1 LAGPIISKSKRLLSK
16 KICIIMIKQVAVIGA
31 GVMGHSIAEVFA
43 LNGYKVNLEDY
54 YPEVIEKAKIGIN
67 ISLNKLVASKK
78 LDDAGKKAA
87 VENIKFFNSIEEA
100 VKDADLSIEV
110 VPEVYNIKVKVLKE
124 ISRHTEKIIAS
135 NTSNI
140 RITEMADEIMK
151 PERLI
156 GMHFFNPPI
165 LMKLVEVIKGNKT
178 SMEYVDEIFELVQK
192 IGKKPIKILK
202 DEAGFVVN
210 RISAPEMLLL
220 CNAYGS
226 KIAKPEAID
235 KYFKSQG
242 LPMGPYQLFDYVG
255 LDTVVDSLKYYGKE
269 LSPDYGKCNAFDSL
283 IESKRLGLKTGAG
296 IYKWENGKAVIPDAE
311 ESDRINLIDIFALE
325 INEATKL
332 IEDNV
337 ASPDD
342 IETGVKYGLN
352 RPFGPVTVANGLSND
367 DVLETLNRLHEQ
379 YKIDVFKPSKTI
391 ETHKMKEALNKKPA
405 EVKKEEKSEI
415 LDYKI
420 DGKVGIITLMNGK
433 NNLMSFELLKALEKQ
448 LDLIEEAN
456 NVNVIVIKGNDKAF
470 SAGADL
476 SQFISNPYMFMKI
489 SSTGESIFDRIT
501 KMNKIFIAQLKGYV
515 LGGGFELALACDIR
529 TSAPDSVIG
538 FPETSLGLIPGYG
551 GSQRLPNL
559 IGISRSMDMILSC
572 ERISGE
578 KASEYGI
585 VTRIFK
591 EAPEENTMKL
601 AKDLSEKISP
611 ASVYVAKRLIYN
623 TATINLDEEALSMGM
638 LYAGND
644 LKEGVKAFLEKRK
657 PDYKGN

>member
-1 LAGPIISKSKRLLSK
+1 
-16 KICIIMIKQVAVIGA
+16 MIKQVAVIGA
-31 GVMGHSIAEVFA
+31 GIMGHSIAEVFA
-43 LNGYKVNLEDY
+43 LNGYKVNIEDF
-54 YPEVIEKAKIGIN
+54 YPEVIEKAKVGIDN
-67 ISLNKLVASKK
+67 SLDKLIASKK
-78 LDDAGKKAA
+78 IDETGKKAA
-87 VENIKFFNSIEEA
+87 LENIKFFNNIEEA

-110 VPEVYNIKVKVLKE
+110 VPEIYEIKVKVLKE
-124 ISRHTEKIIAS
+124 ISQHTEKIIAS

-140 RITEMADEIMK
+140 RITEMGEEIRN
-151 PERLI
+151 PERFI

-165 LMKLVEVIKGNKT
+165 LMKLVEVIKGDKT
-178 SMEYVDEIFELVQK
+178 SSECVDEIYELAEK
-192 IGKKPIKILK
+192 IGKKPIKVLK

-220 CNAYGS
+220 CTAYGN

-269 LSPDYGKCNAFDSL
+269 LSPDYGKCQAFDSF
-283 IESKRLGLKTGAG
+283 IESKHLGLKTGSG
-296 IYKWENGKAVIPDAE
+296 IYKWESGRAIIPDAE
-311 ESDRINLIDIFALE
+311 ESDKINLMDMFALE
-325 INEATKL
+325 INEATRL
-332 IEDNV
+332 IEDGV

-352 RPFGPVTVANGLSND
+352 RPFGPITVANGLSND
-367 DVLETLNRLHEQ
+367 EVLETLKRLYTQ
-379 YKIDVFKPSKTI
+379 YNLEVFKPSKSI
-391 ETHKMKEALNKKPA
+391 ETHKMKEAFNKKPD
-405 EVKKEEKSEI
+405 EIKKEEKSEI
-415 LDYKI
+415 LGYRI
-420 DGKVGIITLMNGK
+420 EGKVGIITLMNGK
-433 NNLMSFELLKALEKQ
+433 NNLMSFELLKAVDRQ

-456 NVNVIVIKGNDKAF
+456 NVNVVIIRGNDRAF

-489 SSTGESIFDRIT
+489 SSTGENIFDRIT

-529 TSAPDSVIG
+529 TSIADSVIG

-559 IGISRSMDMILSC
+559 IGISRAMDMILTS

-578 KASEYGI
+578 KAQEYGI
-585 VTRIFK
+585 VTRLFSDNL
-591 EAPEENTMKL
+591 EENTMKL
-601 AKDLSEKISP
+601 AKDLSERISP

>member
-1 LAGPIISKSKRLLSK
+1 
-16 KICIIMIKQVAVIGA
+16 MIKQVAVVGA

-43 LNGYKVNLEDY
+43 LNGYKVNLEDF

-67 ISLNKLVASKK
+67 NSLDKLIASKK

-87 VENIKFFNSIEEA
+87 IENIKFFNNIEEA
-100 VKDADLSIEV
+100 VKNADLSIEV
-110 VPEVYNIKVKVLKE
+110 VPEIYEIKVKVLKE
-124 ISRHTEKIIAS
+124 IAEHTDKIIAS

-140 RITEMADEIMK
+140 RITEMAEEIKK
-151 PERLI
+151 PERLV

-165 LMKLVEVIKGNKT
+165 LMKLVEVIKGDKT
-178 SMEYVDEIFELVQK
+178 SMNYIDEIYDLSVK
-192 IGKKPIKILK
+192 LGKKPIKILK

-220 CNAYGS
+220 CNAYEN

-255 LDTVVDSLKYYGKE
+255 IDTVVDSLKYYGKE
-269 LSPDYGKCNAFDSL
+269 LSPDYGKCHAFDSL
-283 IESKRLGLKTGAG
+283 MGSKKLGLKTGEG
-296 IYKWENGKAVIPDAE
+296 IYKWENGKAIIPESE
-311 ESDRINLIDIFALE
+311 ESDKINLMDIFALE

-332 IEDNV
+332 IEDGV
-337 ASPDD
+337 AVSAD

-352 RPFGPVTVANGLSND
+352 RPFGPITVANGLTND
-367 DVLETLNRLHEQ
+367 EVLETLNKLYEQ

-391 ETHKMKEALNKKPA
+391 EAHKMKEAFNKKVV
-405 EVKKEEKSEI
+405 EEKKEEKSEI

-420 DGKVGIITLMNGK
+420 EGKVGIITLMNGK
-433 NNLMSFELLKALEKQ
+433 NNLMSFELLKALDKQ
-448 LDLIEEAN
+448 LNIIEEAN
-456 NVNVIVIKGNDKAF
+456 NVNVVIIKGNERAF

-476 SQFISNPYMFMKI
+476 SQFISNPFMFMKI
-489 SSTGESIFDRIT
+489 SNTGETIFDRIT

-529 TSAPDSVIG
+529 TSLPDSVIG
-538 FPETSLGLIPGYG
+538 FPEAGLGLIPGYG

-559 IGISRSMDMILSC
+559 IGISRAMDMILTC
-572 ERISGE
+572 DRISGQ
-578 KASEYGI
+578 KAYEYGI
-585 VTRIFK
+585 ITRLFSEKI
-591 EAPEENTMKL
+591 EENTMEL
-601 AKDLSEKISP
+601 AKSLSEKISP

>member
-1 LAGPIISKSKRLLSK
+1 
-16 KICIIMIKQVAVIGA
+16 MIKQIAVIGA

-43 LNGYKVNLEDY
+43 LNGYKVNLEDF
-54 YPEVIEKAKIGIN
+54 YPGVIEKAKIGIN
-67 ISLNKLVASKK
+67 DSLDKLIASRKIDETTK
-78 LDDAGKKAA
+78 NAA
-87 VENIKFFNSIEEA
+87 IGNIKFYNNIREA
-100 VKDADLSIEV
+100 VKNADLSIEV
-110 VPEVYNIKVKVLKE
+110 VPEIYEIKVKVLKE
-124 ISRHTEKIIAS
+124 IAENTDKIIAS

-140 RITEMADEIMK
+140 RITEMGEEIK
-151 PERLI
+151 NPERLV

-165 LMKLVEVIKGNKT
+165 LMKLVEVIKGDKT
-178 SMEYVDEIFELVQK
+178 SMEYVNEIYELAGK

-220 CNAYGS
+220 CNAYGN
-226 KIAKPEAID
+226 KIASPEAID

-255 LDTVVDSLKYYGKE
+255 IDTVVDSLQYYGKE
-269 LSPDYGKCNAFDSL
+269 LSPDYLKCHAFDSF
-283 IESKRLGLKTGAG
+283 IESKHLGLKTGSG
-296 IYKWENGKAVIPDAE
+296 IYRWENGKAIIPDAG
-311 ESDRINLIDIFALE
+311 ESDKINLMDMFALE
-325 INEATKL
+325 INEATRL
-332 IEDNV
+332 IEDGV
-337 ASPDD
+337 AVPED

-352 RPFGPVTVANGLSND
+352 RPFGPITVANGLSND
-367 DVLETLNRLHEQ
+367 EVLETLNKLYSQ

-391 ETHKMKEALNKKPA
+391 ESHKMKEAFNKKPV
-405 EVKKEEKSEI
+405 ETKKEEKSGV
-415 LDYKI
+415 LNYSI

-433 NNLMSFELLKALEKQ
+433 NNLMSFELLKALDKQ
-448 LDLIEEAN
+448 LDAIEEEN
-456 NVNVIVIKGNDKAF
+456 NVNVVVIKGNDRAF

-476 SQFISNPYMFMKI
+476 SQFISSPYMFMKI
-489 SSTGESIFDRIT
+489 SNTGESIFDRIT
-501 KMNKIFIAQLKGYV
+501 RMNKIFIAQLKGYV
-515 LGGGFELALACDIR
+515 LGGGFELSLACDIR
-529 TSAPDSVIG
+529 TSLPDSVIG

-559 IGISRSMDMILSC
+559 IGISRAMDMILTC

-578 KASEYGI
+578 KAYEYGI
-585 VTRIFK
+585 ITRLFK
-591 EAPEENTMKL
+591 ENLEENTMKL

-611 ASVYVAKRLIYN
+611 ASTYVAKRLIYN

-644 LKEGVKAFLEKRK
+644 MKEGVKAFLEKRK

>member
-1 LAGPIISKSKRLLSK
+1 
-16 KICIIMIKQVAVIGA
+16 MIKQVAVIGA
-31 GVMGHSIAEVFA
+31 GIMGHSIAEVFA
-43 LNGYKVNLEDY
+43 LNGYKVNLEDF
-54 YPEVIEKAKIGIN
+54 YPEVIEKAKIGIDN
-67 ISLNKLVASKK
+67 SLDKLIASKK
-78 LDDAGKKAA
+78 IDETGKKAA
-87 VENIKFFNSIEEA
+87 LENIKFFNNIEEA

-110 VPEVYNIKVKVLKE
+110 VPEIYEIKVKVLKE
-124 ISRHTEKIIAS
+124 ISQHTEKIIAS

-140 RITEMADEIMK
+140 RITEMGEEIRK
-151 PERLI
+151 PERFI

-165 LMKLVEVIKGNKT
+165 LMKLVEVIKGDKT
-178 SMEYVDEIFELVQK
+178 SGEYVDEIYELAEK
-192 IGKKPIKILK
+192 IGKKPIKVLK

-220 CNAYGS
+220 CTAYGN

-269 LSPDYGKCNAFDSL
+269 LSPDYGKCHAFDSF
-283 IESKRLGLKTGAG
+283 IESKHLGLKTGSG
-296 IYKWENGKAVIPDAE
+296 IYKWENGKAIIPDAE
-311 ESDRINLIDIFALE
+311 ESDKINLMDMFALE
-325 INEATKL
+325 INEATRL
-332 IEDNV
+332 IEDGV

-352 RPFGPVTVANGLSND
+352 RPFGPITVANGLSND
-367 DVLETLNRLHEQ
+367 EVLETLKRLYTQ
-379 YKIDVFKPSKTI
+379 YNLEVFKPSKSI
-391 ETHKMKEALNKKPA
+391 ETHKMKEAFNKKPD
-405 EVKKEEKSEI
+405 EIKKEEKSEI
-415 LDYKI
+415 LGYRI
-420 DGKVGIITLMNGK
+420 EGKVGIITLMNGK
-433 NNLMSFELLKALEKQ
+433 NNLMSFELLKAVDRQ

-456 NVNVIVIKGNDKAF
+456 NVNVVIIRGNDRAF

-489 SSTGESIFDRIT
+489 SSTGENIFDRIT

-529 TSAPDSVIG
+529 TSIADSVIG

-559 IGISRSMDMILSC
+559 IGISRAMDMILTS

-578 KASEYGI
+578 KAHEYGI
-585 VTRIFK
+585 VTRLFSDNL
-591 EAPEENTMKL
+591 EENTMKL
-601 AKDLSEKISP
+601 AKDLSERISP

>member
-1 LAGPIISKSKRLLSK
+1 
-16 KICIIMIKQVAVIGA
+16 MIKQVAVIGA

-43 LNGYKVNLEDY
+43 LNGYKVNLEDF
-54 YPEVIEKAKIGIN
+54 YPEVIEKAKVGIN
-67 ISLNKLVASKK
+67 GSLDKLIASGKIN
-78 LDDAGKKAA
+78 DATKKAA
-87 VENIKFFNSIEEA
+87 IDNIKFFNNIGEA
-100 VKDADLSIEV
+100 VKNVDLSIEV
-110 VPEVYNIKVKVLKE
+110 VPEIYNIKVKVLKE
-124 ISRHTEKIIAS
+124 IAENTDKIIAS

-140 RITEMADEIMK
+140 RITEMGEEIK
-151 PERLI
+151 NPERLV

-165 LMKLVEVIKGNKT
+165 LMKLVEVIKGDKT
-178 SMEYVDEIFELVQK
+178 SMEYVNEIYELAGK
-192 IGKKPIKILK
+192 IGKKPIKVLK

-220 CNAYGS
+220 CNAYGN
-226 KIAKPEAID
+226 KIDSPEAID

-255 LDTVVDSLKYYGKE
+255 LDTVVDSLQYYGKE
-269 LSPDYGKCNAFDSL
+269 LSADYGKCHAFDSF
-283 IESKRLGLKTGAG
+283 IEAKHLGLKTGSG
-296 IYKWENGKAVIPDAE
+296 IYKWENGKAIIPDAN
-311 ESDRINLIDIFALE
+311 ESEKISLMDMFALE

-332 IEDNV
+332 IEDGV
-337 ASPDD
+337 AVPDD

-352 RPFGPVTVANGLSND
+352 RPFGPITVANGLSND
-367 DVLETLNRLHEQ
+367 EVLETLNNLYKQ
-379 YKIDVFKPSKTI
+379 YGIEVFKPSKTI
-391 ETHKMKEALNKKPA
+391 ESHKMKESFNKKPVEA
-405 EVKKEEKSEI
+405 KKEEKSGI
-415 LDYKI
+415 LDYSK
-420 DGKVGIITLMNGK
+420 DGKVGVITIKNGK
-433 NNLMSFELLKALEKQ
+433 NNLMSFELLKALDKQ
-448 LDLIEEAN
+448 LDAIEEAN
-456 NVNVIVIKGNDKAF
+456 DVNVVVIKGNERAF

-489 SSTGESIFDRIT
+489 SNTGESIFDRIT
-501 KMNKIFIAQLKGYV
+501 RMNKIFIAQLRGYV
-515 LGGGFELALACDIR
+515 LGGGFELSLACDIR
-529 TSAPDSVIG
+529 TSLPDSVIG

-559 IGISRSMDMILSC
+559 IGISRAMDMILTC

-578 KASEYGI
+578 KAYEYGI
-585 VTRIFK
+585 ITRLFK
-591 EAPEENTMKL
+591 EELEENTMKL

-644 LKEGVKAFLEKRK
+644 MKEGVKAFLEKRK

>member
-1 LAGPIISKSKRLLSK
+1 
-16 KICIIMIKQVAVIGA
+16 MIKQVAVIGA

-43 LNGYKVNLEDY
+43 LNGYDVNLEDF
-54 YPEVIEKAKIGIN
+54 YPEVIEKAKKGLN
-67 ISLNKLVASKK
+67 NSLDKLLASKK
-78 LDDAGKKAA
+78 IDEAGKQAA
-87 VENIKFFNSIEEA
+87 LDHIKYFNTIEEA
-100 VKDADLSIEV
+100 VKNADLSIEV
-110 VPEVYNIKVKVLKE
+110 VPEIYNIKVKVLKE
-124 ISRHTEKIIAS
+124 IADHTDKIVAS

-140 RITEMADEIMK
+140 RITEMAKEIK
-151 PERLI
+151 NPERFL

-165 LMKLVEVIKGNKT
+165 LMKLVEVIKGDKT
-178 SMEYVDEIFELVQK
+178 SMEYIEEIYEISKK
-192 IGKKPIKILK
+192 IGKVPIKVLK

-220 CNAYGS
+220 CNAYGN
-226 KIAKPEAID
+226 KVAKPEAID
-235 KYFKSQG
+235 NYFKSQG

-255 LDTVVDSLKYYGKE
+255 LDTVVDSLKYYGQE
-269 LSPDYGKCNAFDSL
+269 LSPDYSNCHAFDSL
-283 IESKRLGLKTGAG
+283 IEAKKLGAKTGEG
-296 IYKWENGKAVIPDAE
+296 IYKWENGKAIIPPAE
-311 ESDRINLIDIFALE
+311 ESDKINLMDMFALE

-337 ASPDD
+337 ATPED

-367 DVLETLNRLHEQ
+367 EVIETLDRLQKQ
-379 YKIDVFKPSKTI
+379 YGIEIFKPSVTLK
-391 ETHKMKEALNKKPA
+391 EHKMKEVFNKKSV
-405 EVKKEEKSEI
+405 EVKKEEKSGI

-433 NNLMSFELLKALEKQ
+433 NNLMSFELLKAIDHQ
-448 LDLIEEAN
+448 LDAIEEAN
-456 NVNVIVIKGNDKAF
+456 NVNVVIIKGNERAF

-476 SQFISNPYMFMKI
+476 SQFISNPFMFMKI
-489 SSTGESIFDRIT
+489 ASTGEHIFDRIT
-501 KMNKIFIAQLKGYV
+501 GMNKIFIAELNGYV

-529 TSAPDSVIG
+529 TSVPDSTIG

-559 IGISRSMDMILSC
+559 IGISRAMDMILSC
-572 ERISGE
+572 ERITGQ
-578 KASEYGI
+578 KAYEYGI
-585 VTRIFK
+585 LTRLYTENLDANTK
-591 EAPEENTMKL
+591 EL
-601 AKDLSEKISP
+601 AKSLSEKISP

-623 TATINLDEEALSMGM
+623 TAKINLDEESLSMGM

>member
-1 LAGPIISKSKRLLSK
+1 
-16 KICIIMIKQVAVIGA
+16 MIKQVAVIGA

-43 LNGYKVNLEDY
+43 LNGYKVNLEDF
-54 YPEVIEKAKIGIN
+54 YPEVIEKAKVGIN
-67 ISLNKLVASKK
+67 GSLDKLIASGKIN
-78 LDDAGKKAA
+78 DAAKKAA
-87 VENIKFFNSIEEA
+87 LDNIKFFNNIGEA
-100 VKDADLSIEV
+100 VKNVDLSIEV
-110 VPEVYNIKVKVLKE
+110 VPEIYNIKVKVLKE
-124 ISRHTEKIIAS
+124 IAENTDKIIAS

-140 RITEMADEIMK
+140 RITEMGEEIK
-151 PERLI
+151 NPERLV

-165 LMKLVEVIKGNKT
+165 LMKLVEVIKGDKT
-178 SMEYVDEIFELVQK
+178 SMEYVDEIYELAGK
-192 IGKKPIKILK
+192 IGKKPIKVLK

-220 CNAYGS
+220 CNAYGN
-226 KIAKPEAID
+226 KIDRPEAID

-255 LDTVVDSLKYYGKE
+255 LDTVVDSLQYYGKE
-269 LSPDYGKCNAFDSL
+269 LSPDYGKCHAFDSF
-283 IESKRLGLKTGAG
+283 IEAKHLGLKTGSG
-296 IYKWENGKAVIPDAE
+296 IYKWENGKAIIPDAN
-311 ESDRINLIDIFALE
+311 ESEKISLMDMFALE

-332 IEDNV
+332 IEDGV
-337 ASPDD
+337 AVPDD

-352 RPFGPVTVANGLSND
+352 RPFGPITVANGLSND
-367 DVLETLNRLHEQ
+367 EVLETLNNLYKQ
-379 YKIDVFKPSKTI
+379 YKIEVFKPSKTI
-391 ETHKMKEALNKKPA
+391 ESHKMKESFNKKPV
-405 EVKKEEKSEI
+405 EVKKEEKSGI
-415 LDYKI
+415 LDYSK
-420 DGKVGIITLMNGK
+420 DGKVGVITIKNGK
-433 NNLMSFELLKALEKQ
+433 NNLMSFELLKALDKQ
-448 LDLIEEAN
+448 LDAIEEAN
-456 NVNVIVIKGNDKAF
+456 DVNVVVIKGNERAF

-489 SSTGESIFDRIT
+489 SNTGESIFDRIT
-501 KMNKIFIAQLKGYV
+501 RMNKIFIAQLRGYV
-515 LGGGFELALACDIR
+515 LGGGFELSLACDIR
-529 TSAPDSVIG
+529 TSLPDSVIG

-559 IGISRSMDMILSC
+559 IGISRAMDMILTC

-578 KASEYGI
+578 KAYEYGI
-585 VTRIFK
+585 ITRLFK
-591 EAPEENTMKL
+591 EELEENTMKL

-644 LKEGVKAFLEKRK
+644 MKEGVKAFLEKRK

>member
-1 LAGPIISKSKRLLSK
+1 
-16 KICIIMIKQVAVIGA
+16 MIKQVAVIGA

-43 LNGYKVNLEDY
+43 LNGYKVNLEDF
-54 YPEVIEKAKIGIN
+54 YPEVIEKAKVGIN
-67 ISLNKLVASKK
+67 GSLDKLIASGKIN
-78 LDDAGKKAA
+78 DAAKKAA
-87 VENIKFFNSIEEA
+87 LDNIKFFNNIGEA
-100 VKDADLSIEV
+100 VKNVDLSIEV
-110 VPEVYNIKVKVLKE
+110 VPEIYNIKVKVLKE
-124 ISRHTEKIIAS
+124 IAENTDKIIAS

-140 RITEMADEIMK
+140 RITEMGEEIK
-151 PERLI
+151 NPERLV

-165 LMKLVEVIKGNKT
+165 LMKLVEVIKGDKT
-178 SMEYVDEIFELVQK
+178 SMEYVEEIYELAGK
-192 IGKKPIKILK
+192 IGKKPIKVLK

-220 CNAYGS
+220 CNAYGN
-226 KIAKPEAID
+226 KIDRPEAID

-255 LDTVVDSLKYYGKE
+255 LDTVVDSLQYYGKE
-269 LSPDYGKCNAFDSL
+269 LSPDYGKCHAFDSF
-283 IESKRLGLKTGAG
+283 IEAKHLGLKTGSG
-296 IYKWENGKAVIPDAE
+296 IYKWENGKAIIPDAN
-311 ESDRINLIDIFALE
+311 ESEKISLMDMFALE

-332 IEDNV
+332 IEDGV
-337 ASPDD
+337 AVPDD

-352 RPFGPVTVANGLSND
+352 RPFGPITVANGLSND
-367 DVLETLNRLHEQ
+367 EVLETLNNLYKQ
-379 YKIDVFKPSKTI
+379 YKIEVFKPSKTI
-391 ETHKMKEALNKKPA
+391 ESHKMKESFNKKPV
-405 EVKKEEKSEI
+405 EVKKEEKSGI
-415 LDYKI
+415 LDYSK
-420 DGKVGIITLMNGK
+420 DGKVGVITIKNGK
-433 NNLMSFELLKALEKQ
+433 NNLMSFELLKALDKQ
-448 LDLIEEAN
+448 LDAIEEAN
-456 NVNVIVIKGNDKAF
+456 DVNVVVIKGNERAF

-489 SSTGESIFDRIT
+489 SNTGESIFDRIT
-501 KMNKIFIAQLKGYV
+501 RMNKIFIAQLRGYV
-515 LGGGFELALACDIR
+515 LGGGFELSLACDIR
-529 TSAPDSVIG
+529 TSLPDSVIG

-559 IGISRSMDMILSC
+559 IGISRAMDMILTC

-578 KASEYGI
+578 KAYEYGI
-585 VTRIFK
+585 ITRLFK
-591 EAPEENTMKL
+591 EELEENTMKL

-644 LKEGVKAFLEKRK
+644 MKEGVKAFLEKRK

>member
-1 LAGPIISKSKRLLSK
+1 
-16 KICIIMIKQVAVIGA
+16 MIKQVAVIGA

-43 LNGYKVNLEDY
+43 LNGYKVNLEDF
-54 YPEVIEKAKIGIN
+54 YPEVIEKAKVGIN
-67 ISLNKLVASKK
+67 GSLDKLIASGKIN
-78 LDDAGKKAA
+78 DAAKKAA
-87 VENIKFFNSIEEA
+87 IDNIKFFNNIGEA
-100 VKDADLSIEV
+100 VKDVDLSIEV
-110 VPEVYNIKVKVLKE
+110 VPEIYNIKVKVLKE
-124 ISRHTEKIIAS
+124 IAENTDKIIAS

-140 RITEMADEIMK
+140 RITEMGEEIK
-151 PERLI
+151 NPERLV

-165 LMKLVEVIKGNKT
+165 LMKLVEVIKGDKT
-178 SMEYVDEIFELVQK
+178 SMEYVDEIYELAGK
-192 IGKKPIKILK
+192 IGKKPIKVLK

-220 CNAYGS
+220 CNAYGN
-226 KIAKPEAID
+226 KIDSPEAID

-255 LDTVVDSLKYYGKE
+255 LDTVVDSLQYYGKE
-269 LSPDYGKCNAFDSL
+269 LSPDYGKCHAFDSF
-283 IESKRLGLKTGAG
+283 IEAKHLGLKTGSG
-296 IYKWENGKAVIPDAE
+296 IYKWENGKAIIPDAN
-311 ESDRINLIDIFALE
+311 ESEKISLMDMFALE

-332 IEDNV
+332 IEDGV
-337 ASPDD
+337 AVPDD

-352 RPFGPVTVANGLSND
+352 RPFGPITVANGLSND
-367 DVLETLNRLHEQ
+367 EVLETLNNLYKQ
-379 YKIDVFKPSKTI
+379 YKIEVFKPSKTI
-391 ETHKMKEALNKKPA
+391 ESHKMKESFNKKPV
-405 EVKKEEKSEI
+405 EVKKEEKSGI
-415 LDYKI
+415 LDYSK
-420 DGKVGIITLMNGK
+420 DGKVGVITIKNGK
-433 NNLMSFELLKALEKQ
+433 NNLMSFELLKALDKQ
-448 LDLIEEAN
+448 LDAIEEAN
-456 NVNVIVIKGNDKAF
+456 DVNVVVIKGNERAF

-489 SSTGESIFDRIT
+489 SNTGESIFDRIT
-501 KMNKIFIAQLKGYV
+501 RMNKIFIAQLRGYV
-515 LGGGFELALACDIR
+515 LGGGFELSLACDIR
-529 TSAPDSVIG
+529 TSLPDSVIG

-559 IGISRSMDMILSC
+559 VGISRAMDMILTC

-578 KASEYGI
+578 KAYEYGI
-585 VTRIFK
+585 ITRLFK
-591 EAPEENTMKL
+591 EELEENTMKL

-644 LKEGVKAFLEKRK
+644 MKEGVKAFLEKRK

>member
-1 LAGPIISKSKRLLSK
+1 
-16 KICIIMIKQVAVIGA
+16 MIKQVAVIGA

-43 LNGYKVNLEDY
+43 LNGYKVNLEDF

-67 ISLNKLVASKK
+67 NSMDKLIASKK
-78 LDDAGKKAA
+78 LDEAGKKAA
-87 VENIKFFNSIEEA
+87 VENIKFFNNIEDA
-100 VKDADLSIEV
+100 VKDVDLSIEV
-110 VPEVYNIKVKVLKE
+110 VPEVYEIKVKVLKE
-124 ISRHTEKIIAS
+124 ISEHTDKIIAS

-140 RITEMADEIMK
+140 RITEMAEEIK
-151 PERLI
+151 NPERFV

-165 LMKLVEVIKGNKT
+165 LMKLVEVIKGDKT
-178 SMEYVDEIFELVQK
+178 SMDYVDEIYDLSEKL
-192 IGKKPIKILK
+192 GKKPIKVLK

-220 CNAYGS
+220 CNVYEN

-235 KYFKSQG
+235 RYFKSQG

-255 LDTVVDSLKYYGKE
+255 IDTVVDSLKYYGKE
-269 LSPDYGKCNAFDSL
+269 LSPDYGKCHAFDSF
-283 IESKRLGLKTGAG
+283 IKAKKLGLKTGEG
-296 IYKWENGKAVIPDAE
+296 IYKWENGKAIIPESE
-311 ESDRINLIDIFALE
+311 ESDKINLMDIFALE

-332 IEDNV
+332 IEDGV
-337 ASPDD
+337 AIPDD

-352 RPFGPVTVANGLSND
+352 RPFGPITVANGLSND
-367 DVLETLNRLHEQ
+367 EVIETLNKLYGQ
-379 YKIDVFKPSKTI
+379 YKIDVFKPSRTI
-391 ETHKMKEALNKKPA
+391 ANHNMKEIFNKKPV
-405 EVKKEEKSEI
+405 EEKKEEKSEI

-433 NNLMSFELLKALEKQ
+433 NNLMSFELLKALDKQ
-448 LDLIEEAN
+448 LNAIEEAN
-456 NVNVIVIKGNDKAF
+456 NVNVIIIKGNDRAF

-476 SQFISNPYMFMKI
+476 SQFISNPFMFMKI
-489 SSTGESIFDRIT
+489 SRTGETVFDRIT

-529 TSAPDSVIG
+529 TSLPDSVIG
-538 FPETSLGLIPGYG
+538 FPETGLGLIPGYG

-559 IGISRSMDMILSC
+559 IGISRAMDMILTT
-572 ERISGE
+572 ERISGQ
-578 KASEYGI
+578 KAYEYGI
-585 VTRIFK
+585 VTRLFNEK
-591 EAPEENTMKL
+591 LEEGTMEL
-601 AKDLSEKISP
+601 ARSLSEKISP

-657 PDYKGN
+657 PEYKGN

>member
-1 LAGPIISKSKRLLSK
+1 
-16 KICIIMIKQVAVIGA
+16 MIKQVAVIGA

-43 LNGYKVNLEDY
+43 LNGYKVNLEDF

-67 ISLNKLVASKK
+67 GSLDKLIASKK
-78 LDDAGKKAA
+78 IDEATKNAA
-87 VENIKFFNSIEEA
+87 LGNIKFFNNIKDA
-100 VKDADLSIEV
+100 VKNADLSIEV
-110 VPEVYNIKVKVLKE
+110 VPEIYDIKVKVLKE
-124 ISRHTEKIIAS
+124 IAENTDKIVAS

-140 RITEMADEIMK
+140 RITEMGKEIK
-151 PERLI
+151 NPERLV

-165 LMKLVEVIKGNKT
+165 LMKLVEVIKGDKT
-178 SMEYVDEIFELVQK
+178 SMEYVDEVYDLAGK

-210 RISAPEMLLL
+210 RISAPEMLML
-220 CNAYGS
+220 CNAYGN
-226 KIAKPEAID
+226 KIDKPEAID

-255 LDTVVDSLKYYGKE
+255 LDTVVDSLQYYGKE
-269 LSPDYGKCNAFDSL
+269 LSPDYAKCKAFDNF
-283 IESKRLGLKTGAG
+283 IKSKNLGLKTGSG
-296 IYKWENGKAVIPDAE
+296 IYKWEKGKAIIPDAE
-311 ESDRINLIDIFALE
+311 ESDKISLMDMFALE

-332 IEDNV
+332 IEDGV
-337 ASPDD
+337 AIPDD

-352 RPFGPVTVANGLSND
+352 RPFGPITVANGLSND
-367 DVLETLNRLHEQ
+367 EVLETLNKLYTE
-379 YKIDVFKPSKTI
+379 YKIEVFKPSKTI
-391 ETHKMKEALNKKPA
+391 ESHKMKETFNKKPVVA
-405 EVKKEEKSEI
+405 KKEEKSGI
-415 LDYKI
+415 LDYTI
-420 DGKVGIITLMNGK
+420 DGKVGTITLMNGK
-433 NNLMSFELLKALEKQ
+433 NNLMSFELLKALDKQ
-448 LDLIEEAN
+448 LDAIEEAN
-456 NVNVIVIKGNDKAF
+456 NVNVVIIKGNDRAF

-489 SSTGESIFDRIT
+489 SNTGESIFDRIT

-515 LGGGFELALACDIR
+515 LGGGFELSLACDIR
-529 TSAPDSVIG
+529 TSLPDSLIG

-559 IGISRSMDMILSC
+559 IGISRAMDMILTC

-578 KASEYGI
+578 TAHEYGI
-585 VTRIFK
+585 ITRLFK
-591 EAPEENTMKL
+591 DNLEENTMKL

>member
-1 LAGPIISKSKRLLSK
+1 
-16 KICIIMIKQVAVIGA
+16 MIKQVAVIGA

-43 LNGYKVNLEDY
+43 LNGYKVNLEDF
-54 YPEVIEKAKIGIN
+54 YPEVIEKAKVGIN
-67 ISLNKLVASKK
+67 GSLDKLIASGKIN
-78 LDDAGKKAA
+78 DAAKKAA
-87 VENIKFFNSIEEA
+87 LDNIKFFNNIGEA
-100 VKDADLSIEV
+100 VKNVDLSIEV
-110 VPEVYNIKVKVLKE
+110 VPEIYNIKVKVLKE
-124 ISRHTEKIIAS
+124 IAENTDKIIAS

-140 RITEMADEIMK
+140 RITEMGEEIK
-151 PERLI
+151 NPERLV

-165 LMKLVEVIKGNKT
+165 LMKLVEVIKGDKT
-178 SMEYVDEIFELVQK
+178 SMEYVDEIYELAGK
-192 IGKKPIKILK
+192 IGKKPIKVLK

-220 CNAYGS
+220 CNAYGN
-226 KIAKPEAID
+226 KIDRPEAID

-255 LDTVVDSLKYYGKE
+255 LDTVVDSLQYYGKE
-269 LSPDYGKCNAFDSL
+269 LSPDYGKCHAFDSF
-283 IESKRLGLKTGAG
+283 IEAKHLGLKTGSG
-296 IYKWENGKAVIPDAE
+296 IYKWENGKAIIPDAN
-311 ESDRINLIDIFALE
+311 ESDKISLMDMFALE

-332 IEDNV
+332 IEDGV
-337 ASPDD
+337 AVPDD

-352 RPFGPVTVANGLSND
+352 RPFGPITVANGLSND
-367 DVLETLNRLHEQ
+367 EVLETLNNLYKQ
-379 YKIDVFKPSKTI
+379 YKIEVFKPSKTI
-391 ETHKMKEALNKKPA
+391 ESHKMKESFNKKPVEA
-405 EVKKEEKSEI
+405 KKEEKSGI
-415 LDYKI
+415 LDYSK
-420 DGKVGIITLMNGK
+420 DGKVGVITIKNGK
-433 NNLMSFELLKALEKQ
+433 NNLMGFELLKALDKQ
-448 LDLIEEAN
+448 LDAIEEAN
-456 NVNVIVIKGNDKAF
+456 DVNVVVIKGNERAF

-489 SSTGESIFDRIT
+489 SNTGESIFDRIT
-501 KMNKIFIAQLKGYV
+501 RMNKIFIAQLRGYV
-515 LGGGFELALACDIR
+515 LGGGFELSLACDIR
-529 TSAPDSVIG
+529 TSLPDSVIG

-559 IGISRSMDMILSC
+559 IGISRAMDMILTC

-578 KASEYGI
+578 KAYEYGI
-585 VTRIFK
+585 ITRLFK
-591 EAPEENTMKL
+591 ENLEENTMKL

-644 LKEGVKAFLEKRK
+644 MKEGVKAFLEKRK

>member
-1 LAGPIISKSKRLLSK
+1 
-16 KICIIMIKQVAVIGA
+16 MIKQVAVIGA

-43 LNGYKVNLEDY
+43 LNGYKVNLEDF
-54 YPEVIEKAKIGIN
+54 YPEVIEKAKVGIN
-67 ISLNKLVASKK
+67 GSLDKLIASGKIN
-78 LDDAGKKAA
+78 DAAKKAA
-87 VENIKFFNSIEEA
+87 IDNIKFFNNIGEA
-100 VKDADLSIEV
+100 VKNVDLSIEV
-110 VPEVYNIKVKVLKE
+110 VPEIYNIKVKVLKE
-124 ISRHTEKIIAS
+124 IAENTDKIIAS

-140 RITEMADEIMK
+140 RITEMGEEIK
-151 PERLI
+151 NPERLV

-165 LMKLVEVIKGNKT
+165 LMKLVEVIKGDKT
-178 SMEYVDEIFELVQK
+178 SMEYVDEIYELAGK
-192 IGKKPIKILK
+192 IGKKPIKVLK

-220 CNAYGS
+220 CNAYGN
-226 KIAKPEAID
+226 KIDRPEAID

-255 LDTVVDSLKYYGKE
+255 LDTVVDSLQYYGKE
-269 LSPDYGKCNAFDSL
+269 LSPDYGKCHAFDSF
-283 IESKRLGLKTGAG
+283 IEAKHLGLKTGSG
-296 IYKWENGKAVIPDAE
+296 IYKWENGKAIIPDAN
-311 ESDRINLIDIFALE
+311 ESDKISLMDMFALE

-332 IEDNV
+332 IEDGV
-337 ASPDD
+337 AVPDD

-352 RPFGPVTVANGLSND
+352 RPFGPITVANGLSND
-367 DVLETLNRLHEQ
+367 EVLETLNNLYKQ
-379 YKIDVFKPSKTI
+379 YKIEVFKPSKTI
-391 ETHKMKEALNKKPA
+391 ESHKMKESFNKKPVEA
-405 EVKKEEKSEI
+405 KKEEKSGI
-415 LDYKI
+415 LDYSK
-420 DGKVGIITLMNGK
+420 DGKVGVITIKNGK
-433 NNLMSFELLKALEKQ
+433 NNLMSFELLKALDKQ
-448 LDLIEEAN
+448 LDAIEEAN
-456 NVNVIVIKGNDKAF
+456 DVNVVVIKGNERAF

-489 SSTGESIFDRIT
+489 SNTGESIFDRIT
-501 KMNKIFIAQLKGYV
+501 RMNKIFIAQLRGYV
-515 LGGGFELALACDIR
+515 LGGGFELSLACDIR
-529 TSAPDSVIG
+529 TSLPDSVIG

-559 IGISRSMDMILSC
+559 IGISRAMDMILTC

-578 KASEYGI
+578 KAYEYGI
-585 VTRIFK
+585 ITRLFK
-591 EAPEENTMKL
+591 ENLEENTMKL

-644 LKEGVKAFLEKRK
+644 MKEGVKAFLEKRK